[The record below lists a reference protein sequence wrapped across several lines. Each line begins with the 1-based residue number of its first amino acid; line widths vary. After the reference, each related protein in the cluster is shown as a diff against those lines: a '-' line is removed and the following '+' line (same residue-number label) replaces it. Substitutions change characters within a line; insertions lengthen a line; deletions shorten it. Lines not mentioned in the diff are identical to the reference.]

1 MGGWGGV
8 TRINHINTNRASLPE
23 TPTVL
28 YSLISNKSTSV
39 CWDCCER
46 KGTGE
51 KCEKQM
57 SKERARQSTE
67 GITVCCKHWHSHA
80 SGPRSLPPSFFPTL
94 HSSHGHIVLCAC
106 VCVLT
111 NQPCCIMKT
120 LSSYDPERKDQYS
133 WSTLLNLF
141 GTHPHESEPIIFS
154 TRAGL
159 SSSFIY
165 CRTSSPVNMCI
176 RTTTTYFKKITVF
189 AARLSGTLVQ
199 HIKWQHCK
207 ICELDGLPWN
217 LVYNLIQTVTI
228 RRLRVLLIQV
238 IPRHV
243 MPPLVHH
250 VINHRG
256 CCVAGAHQSQ
266 LFIRYILDSRWLFIL
281 TTVCLCA
288 HLWAS

>member
-1 MGGWGGV
+1 MRVGVKEGGITSSRVGWVGGGGV

-94 HSSHGHIVLCAC
+94 HSSHGHIVLCVR

-111 NQPCCIMKT
+111 NQPCCIMKA

-176 RTTTTYFKKITVF
+176 RTTTTYLKKILFLQHGSQEHWFNTSNDNTVKYVNWMDCHEIWCIIWY
-189 AARLSGTLVQ
+189 R
-199 HIKWQHCK
+199 
-207 ICELDGLPWN
+207 
-217 LVYNLIQTVTI
+217 
-228 RRLRVLLIQV
+228 
-238 IPRHV
+238 
-243 MPPLVHH
+243 
-250 VINHRG
+250 
-256 CCVAGAHQSQ
+256 QSRSAD
-266 LFIRYILDSRWLFIL
+266 LECF
-281 TTVCLCA
+281 
-288 HLWAS
+288 

>member
-1 MGGWGGV
+1 MRVGGKEEGITSSRVGWGGV

-39 CWDCCER
+39 CWDYCER

-94 HSSHGHIVLCAC
+94 HSSHGHTALCVC

-120 LSSYDPERKDQYS
+120 LSSYNSKEKINIPGPPCWICLGFIHLYLSPSFSPQ
-133 WSTLLNLF
+133 
-141 GTHPHESEPIIFS
+141 EPV
-154 TRAGL
+154 
-159 SSSFIY
+159 
-165 CRTSSPVNMCI
+165 SPAPLP
-176 RTTTTYFKKITVF
+176 TVGYP
-189 AARLSGTLVQ
+189 A
-199 HIKWQHCK
+199 W
-207 ICELDGLPWN
+207 
-217 LVYNLIQTVTI
+217 
-228 RRLRVLLIQV
+228 
-238 IPRHV
+238 
-243 MPPLVHH
+243 
-250 VINHRG
+250 
-256 CCVAGAHQSQ
+256 
-266 LFIRYILDSRWLFIL
+266 
-281 TTVCLCA
+281 
-288 HLWAS
+288 